1 MLLHFYFLLCPVLR
15 SVLVV
20 QYNVRMICIFISN
33 CASHPNEIQPC
44 KANCNISSVNPGV
57 IRNQQQWRVLET
69 RKGKNAEI
77 LINSNNRNIYKKK
90 KNWSYKVSAVCW
102 MIWTSELL
110 GMKGSK
116 KTEQCCRG
124 RLFLKGKEK
133 PGKRP

>member
-1 MLLHFYFLLCPVLR
+1 MHIFMFPFHILLLPFFLFFF
-15 SVLVV
+15 
-20 QYNVRMICIFISN
+20 IFFIF
-33 CASHPNEIQPC
+33 
-44 KANCNISSVNPGV
+44 SSVNPGV

-77 LINSNNRNIYKKK
+77 LIISNNRNIYKKK